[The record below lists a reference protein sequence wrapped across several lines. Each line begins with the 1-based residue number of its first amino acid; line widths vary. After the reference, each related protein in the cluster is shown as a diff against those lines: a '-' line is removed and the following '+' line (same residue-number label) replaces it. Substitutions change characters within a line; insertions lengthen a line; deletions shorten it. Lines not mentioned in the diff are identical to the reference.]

1 MFEEIK
7 KDTNQKMSQAVDHAK
22 SELLKVRTGRANPDL
37 LNSIQVDYYG
47 TLTPL
52 NQVSTITIP
61 EPRMIALQ
69 PFEKTLI
76 PIIENAIMDSN
87 LGLTPNNNGNT
98 VLVPIPSLTEERRQ
112 DLIKYVHQLIEDGR
126 IVVRNIRRDA
136 IHDIIEFS
144 KEEHVS
150 EDETRRQEGEIQTLT
165 DNHIESLNKLQSSKE
180 EELKEEE
187 VKEEEVKEEEI

>member
-7 KDTNQKMSQAVDHAK
+7 KDTNQKMNQAVEHAK

-37 LNSIQVDYYG
+37 LTSIQVDYYG
-47 TLTPL
+47 TPTPL

-76 PIIENAIMDSN
+76 PIIEKAILDSN

-126 IVVRNIRRDA
+126 IVVRNVRRDS
-136 IHDIIEFS
+136 IQSIKEFS
-144 KEEHVS
+144 KEEHIS
-150 EDETRRQEGEIQTLT
+150 EDESRRQETEIQTLT
-165 DNHIESLNKLQSSKE
+165 DNHISILNDLQEAKE
-180 EELKEEE
+180 GELKEF
-187 VKEEEVKEEEI
+187 

>member
-1 MFEEIK
+1 MFEDIIK
-7 KDTNQKMSQAVDHAK
+7 ETTQKMAQAIEHAK
-22 SELLKVRTGRANPDL
+22 TELVKVRTGRANPDL

-76 PIIENAIMDSN
+76 PIIEKAIMDSN

-98 VLVPIPSLTEERRQ
+98 VLVPIPSLTEERRN
-112 DLIKYVHQLIEDGR
+112 DLVKYIHKLIEDSR
-126 IVVRNIRRDA
+126 IVVRNIRRDS
-136 IHDIIEFS
+136 IHNIKEYS
-144 KEEHVS
+144 KDEHIS
-150 EDETRRQEGEIQTLT
+150 EDETRRQEGEIQKLT
-165 DNHIESLNKLQSSKE
+165 DDHISTLNELQD
-180 EELKEEE
+180 
-187 VKEEEVKEEEI
+187 VKERELREF

>member
-7 KDTNQKMSQAVDHAK
+7 KDTNQKMNQAVEHAK

-37 LNSIQVDYYG
+37 LTSIQVDYYG
-47 TLTPL
+47 TPTPL

-76 PIIENAIMDSN
+76 PIIEKAILDSN

-126 IVVRNIRRDA
+126 IVVRNVRRDS
-136 IHDIIEFS
+136 IQSIKEFS
-144 KEEHVS
+144 KDEHIS
-150 EDETRRQEGEIQTLT
+150 EDESRRQETEIQTLT
-165 DNHIESLNKLQSSKE
+165 DNHISILNDLQQQKESD
-180 EELKEEE
+180 LKEF
-187 VKEEEVKEEEI
+187 

>member
-1 MFEEIK
+1 MFEDIK
-7 KDTNQKMSQAVDHAK
+7 KETTQKMAQAIEHAK
-22 SELLKVRTGRANPDL
+22 TELVKVRTGRANPDL

-76 PIIENAIMDSN
+76 PIIEKAIMDSN

-98 VLVPIPSLTEERRQ
+98 VLVPIPSLTEERRN
-112 DLIKYVHQLIEDGR
+112 DLVKYIHKLIEDSR
-126 IVVRNIRRDA
+126 IVVRNIRRDS
-136 IHDIIEFS
+136 IHNIKEYS
-144 KEEHVS
+144 KDEHIS
-150 EDETRRQEGEIQTLT
+150 EDETRRQESEMQKLT
-165 DNHIESLNKLQSSKE
+165 DDHISTLNELQDAKE
-180 EELKEEE
+180 RELKEF
-187 VKEEEVKEEEI
+187 

>member
-1 MFEEIK
+1 MFEDIK
-7 KDTNQKMSQAVDHAK
+7 KETTQKMAQAIDHAK
-22 SELLKVRTGRANPDL
+22 TELVKVRTGRANPDL

-76 PIIENAIMDSN
+76 PIIEKAIMDSN
-87 LGLTPNNNGNT
+87 LGLTPNNNGNS

-126 IVVRNIRRDA
+126 IVVRNIRRDS
-136 IHDIIEFS
+136 IQNIKEFG
-144 KEEHVS
+144 KEENIS
-150 EDETRRQEGEIQTLT
+150 EDEIRRQESEVQTLT
-165 DNHIESLNKLQSSKE
+165 DEHIEILNKMQETKE
-180 EELKEEE
+180 EELKEF
-187 VKEEEVKEEEI
+187 

>member
-1 MFEEIK
+1 MFEDIK
-7 KDTNQKMSQAVDHAK
+7 KETTQKMAQAIEHAK
-22 SELLKVRTGRANPDL
+22 TELAKVRTGRANPDL

-76 PIIENAIMDSN
+76 PIIEKAIMDSN

-98 VLVPIPSLTEERRQ
+98 VLVPIPSLTEERRN
-112 DLIKYVHQLIEDGR
+112 DLVKYIHKLIEDSR
-126 IVVRNIRRDA
+126 IVVRNIRRDS
-136 IHDIIEFS
+136 IHNIKEYS
-144 KEEHVS
+144 KDEHIS
-150 EDETRRQEGEIQTLT
+150 EDETRRQESEIQKLT
-165 DNHIESLNKLQSSKE
+165 DDHISTLNELQDAKE
-180 EELKEEE
+180 RELKEF
-187 VKEEEVKEEEI
+187 

>member
-7 KDTNQKMSQAVDHAK
+7 KDTNQKMNQAVEHAK

-37 LNSIQVDYYG
+37 LTSIQVDYYG
-47 TLTPL
+47 TPTPL
-52 NQVSTITIP
+52 NQVSTITVP
-61 EPRMIALQ
+61 EPRMISLQ

-76 PIIENAIMDSN
+76 PIIEKAIMDSN

-126 IVVRNIRRDA
+126 IVVRNVRRDS
-136 IHDIIEFS
+136 IQSIKEFS
-144 KEEHVS
+144 KEEHIS
-150 EDETRRQEGEIQTLT
+150 EDESRRQETEIQTLT
-165 DNHIESLNKLQSSKE
+165 DNHISILNDLQEAKE
-180 EELKEEE
+180 GELKEF
-187 VKEEEVKEEEI
+187 

>member
-7 KDTNQKMSQAVDHAK
+7 KDTNQKMNQAVEHAK

-37 LNSIQVDYYG
+37 LTSIQVDYYG
-47 TLTPL
+47 TPTPL

-76 PIIENAIMDSN
+76 PIIEKAILDSN

-126 IVVRNIRRDA
+126 IVVRNVRRDS
-136 IHDIIEFS
+136 IQSIKEFS
-144 KEEHVS
+144 KEEHIS
-150 EDETRRQEGEIQTLT
+150 EDESRRQETEIQTLT
-165 DNHIESLNKLQSSKE
+165 DNHISILNDLQKVKES
-180 EELKEEE
+180 ELKEF
-187 VKEEEVKEEEI
+187 

>member
-7 KDTNQKMSQAVDHAK
+7 IETNKKMDQAVEHAK

-47 TLTPL
+47 TQTPL

-61 EPRMIALQ
+61 EPRMISLQ

-76 PIIENAIMDSN
+76 PLIEKAIMDSN
-87 LGLTPNNNGNT
+87 LGLTPNNNGNN
-98 VLVPIPSLTEERRQ
+98 VLVPIPILTEERRQ
-112 DLIKYVHQLIEDGR
+112 DLIKYVHQLIEEGR
-126 IVVRNIRRDA
+126 VVVRNIRRDS
-136 IHDIIEFS
+136 IQNIKEYS

-150 EDETRRQEGEIQTLT
+150 EDESRRQEAEIQILT
-165 DNHIESLNKLQSSKE
+165 DNHIESLNKIQIVKE
-180 EELKEEE
+180 GELKDF
-187 VKEEEVKEEEI
+187 

>member
-7 KDTNQKMSQAVDHAK
+7 KDTNQKMNQAVEHAK

-37 LNSIQVDYYG
+37 LTSIQVDYYG
-47 TLTPL
+47 TPTPL

-76 PIIENAIMDSN
+76 PIIEKAILDSN

-126 IVVRNIRRDA
+126 IVVRNVRRDS
-136 IHDIIEFS
+136 IQSIKEFS
-144 KEEHVS
+144 KDEHIT
-150 EDETRRQEGEIQTLT
+150 EDESRRQETEIQTLT
-165 DNHIESLNKLQSSKE
+165 DNHISILNDLQEAKE
-180 EELKEEE
+180 GELKEF
-187 VKEEEVKEEEI
+187 

>member
-1 MFEEIK
+1 MFEDIK
-7 KDTNQKMSQAVDHAK
+7 KETTKKMAQAIDHAK
-22 SELLKVRTGRANPDL
+22 TELVKVRTGRANPDL

-76 PIIENAIMDSN
+76 PIIEKAIMDSN

-98 VLVPIPSLTEERRQ
+98 VLVPIPSLTEERRN
-112 DLIKYVHQLIEDGR
+112 DLVKYIHKLIEDSR
-126 IVVRNIRRDA
+126 IVVRNIRRDS
-136 IHDIIEFS
+136 IHNIKEYS
-144 KEEHVS
+144 KDEHIS
-150 EDETRRQEGEIQTLT
+150 EDETRRQEGEIQKLT
-165 DNHIESLNKLQSSKE
+165 DDHISTLNELQDIKE
-180 EELKEEE
+180 KELREF
-187 VKEEEVKEEEI
+187 

>member
-1 MFEEIK
+1 MFEDIK
-7 KDTNQKMSQAVDHAK
+7 KETTQKMAQAIEHAK
-22 SELLKVRTGRANPDL
+22 TELVKVRTGRANPDL

-76 PIIENAIMDSN
+76 PIIEKAIMDSN

-98 VLVPIPSLTEERRQ
+98 VLVPIPSLTEERRN
-112 DLIKYVHQLIEDGR
+112 DLVKYIHKLIEDSR
-126 IVVRNIRRDA
+126 IVVRNIRRDS
-136 IHDIIEFS
+136 IHNIKEYS
-144 KEEHVS
+144 KDEHIS
-150 EDETRRQEGEIQTLT
+150 EDETRRQESEIQKLT
-165 DNHIESLNKLQSSKE
+165 DDHISTLNQLQDAKE
-180 EELKEEE
+180 RELKEF
-187 VKEEEVKEEEI
+187 

>member
-1 MFEEIK
+1 MFEDIK
-7 KDTNQKMSQAVDHAK
+7 KETTQKMAQAIEHSK
-22 SELLKVRTGRANPDL
+22 TELVKVRTGRANPDL

-76 PIIENAIMDSN
+76 PIIEKAIMDSN

-98 VLVPIPSLTEERRQ
+98 VLVPIPSLTEERRN
-112 DLIKYVHQLIEDGR
+112 DLVKYIHKLIEDSR
-126 IVVRNIRRDA
+126 IVVRNIRRDS
-136 IHDIIEFS
+136 IHNIKEYS
-144 KEEHVS
+144 KDEHIS
-150 EDETRRQEGEIQTLT
+150 EDETRRQESEIQKLT
-165 DNHIESLNKLQSSKE
+165 DDHISTLNELQDAKE
-180 EELKEEE
+180 RELKEF
-187 VKEEEVKEEEI
+187 

>member
-1 MFEEIK
+1 MFEDIK
-7 KDTNQKMSQAVDHAK
+7 KETTQKMAQAIEHAK
-22 SELLKVRTGRANPDL
+22 TELVKVRTGRANPDL

-76 PIIENAIMDSN
+76 PIIEKAIMDSN

-98 VLVPIPSLTEERRQ
+98 VLVPIPSLTEERRN
-112 DLIKYVHQLIEDGR
+112 DLVRYIHKLIEDSR
-126 IVVRNIRRDA
+126 IVVRNIRRDS
-136 IHDIIEFS
+136 IHNIKEYS
-144 KEEHVS
+144 KDEHIS
-150 EDETRRQEGEIQTLT
+150 EDETRRQESEIQKLT
-165 DNHIESLNKLQSSKE
+165 DDHISTLNELQDAKE
-180 EELKEEE
+180 RELKEF
-187 VKEEEVKEEEI
+187 

>member
-1 MFEEIK
+1 MFEDIIK
-7 KDTNQKMSQAVDHAK
+7 ETTQKMAQAIEHAK
-22 SELLKVRTGRANPDL
+22 TELVKVRTGRANPDL

-76 PIIENAIMDSN
+76 PIIEKAIMDSN

-98 VLVPIPSLTEERRQ
+98 VLVPIPSLTEERRN
-112 DLIKYVHQLIEDGR
+112 DLVKYIHKLIEDSR
-126 IVVRNIRRDA
+126 IVVRNIRRDS
-136 IHDIIEFS
+136 IHNIKEYS
-144 KEEHVS
+144 KDEHIS
-150 EDETRRQEGEIQTLT
+150 EDETRRQESEIQKLT
-165 DNHIESLNKLQSSKE
+165 DDHISTLNQLQDAKE
-180 EELKEEE
+180 RELKEF
-187 VKEEEVKEEEI
+187 

>member
-7 KDTNQKMSQAVDHAK
+7 KDTNQKMNQAVEHAK

-37 LNSIQVDYYG
+37 LTSIQVDYYG
-47 TLTPL
+47 TPTPL
-52 NQVSTITIP
+52 NQVSTITVP

-76 PIIENAIMDSN
+76 PIIEKAILDSN

-126 IVVRNIRRDA
+126 IVVRNVRRDS
-136 IHDIIEFS
+136 IQSIKEFS
-144 KEEHVS
+144 KDEHIS
-150 EDETRRQEGEIQTLT
+150 EDESRRQETEIQTLT
-165 DNHIESLNKLQSSKE
+165 DNHISILNDLQEAKES
-180 EELKEEE
+180 ELKEF
-187 VKEEEVKEEEI
+187 

>member
-1 MFEEIK
+1 MFEDIK
-7 KDTNQKMSQAVDHAK
+7 KETTKKMAQAIDHAK
-22 SELLKVRTGRANPDL
+22 TELVKVRTGRANPDL

-76 PIIENAIMDSN
+76 PIIEKAIMDSN

-98 VLVPIPSLTEERRQ
+98 VLVPIPSLTEERRN
-112 DLIKYVHQLIEDGR
+112 DLVKYIHKLIEDSR
-126 IVVRNIRRDA
+126 IVVRNIRRDS
-136 IHDIIEFS
+136 IHNIKEYS
-144 KEEHVS
+144 KDEHIS
-150 EDETRRQEGEIQTLT
+150 EDETRRQESEIQKLT
-165 DNHIESLNKLQSSKE
+165 DDHISTLNQLQDAKE
-180 EELKEEE
+180 RELKEF
-187 VKEEEVKEEEI
+187 